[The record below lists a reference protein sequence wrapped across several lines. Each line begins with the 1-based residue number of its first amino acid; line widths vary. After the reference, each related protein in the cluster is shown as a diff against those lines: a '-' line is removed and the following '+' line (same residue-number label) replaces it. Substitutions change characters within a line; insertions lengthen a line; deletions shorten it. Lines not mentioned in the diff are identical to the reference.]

1 VPFLGGS
8 IEKFAQ
14 KKSEEA
20 CADEL
25 DYLADALK
33 KAM

>member
-1 VPFLGGS
+1 MMT
-8 IEKFAQ
+8 KFA
-14 KKSEEA
+14 KKQSEEA

-33 KAM
+33 KAK